1 MNIKLDELRADRKAI
16 IEIAAK
22 HKAFN
27 VAVFGSVARG
37 DENSKSDIDF
47 LVDFELGASLIDQA
61 ALRIDL
67 CELLETEVD
76 LLSRKALRAS
86 DINILQDA
94 IYI

>member
-1 MNIKLDELRADRKAI
+1 MKTKLDELRADRRAI
-16 IEIAAK
+16 IEIASR

-37 DENSKSDIDF
+37 NENSKSDIDF

-67 CELLETEVD
+67 CELLETEID
-76 LLSRKALRAS
+76 LISRKALRVS
-86 DINILQDA
+86 DTNILQDA

>member
-1 MNIKLDELRADRKAI
+1 MNIKLDALRADRKAI

-94 IYI
+94 INI

>member
-1 MNIKLDELRADRKAI
+1 MNTKLDELRADRNAI
-16 IEIAAK
+16 IEIALR

-37 DENSKSDIDF
+37 NENSKSDIDF

-67 CELLETEVD
+67 CELLESEVD
-76 LLSRKALRAS
+76 LISRKALRTS